1 MSLSNYKFLRVLSC
15 AEFSL
20 TLWCQNK
27 RSSILLDMAKVAIK
41 YDIWVTTVNFLK
53 YDLT

>member
-1 MSLSNYKFLRVLSC
+1 MSLSNYNFLRVLSC

-20 TLWCQNK
+20 TLWCLNK
-27 RSSILLDMAKVAIK
+27 RSSILLGMAKVAIK